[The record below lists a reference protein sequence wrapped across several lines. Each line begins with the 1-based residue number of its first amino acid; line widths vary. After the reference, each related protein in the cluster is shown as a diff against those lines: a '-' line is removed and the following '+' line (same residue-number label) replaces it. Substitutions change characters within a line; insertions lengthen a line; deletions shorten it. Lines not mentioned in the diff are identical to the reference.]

1 MNDINIFEWNQVKS
15 KIKEIRHDIDDI
27 KQQNAINN
35 SKNHQLTNV
44 LRELSLLENMVNVL
58 MDQAKDSNPI
68 NKIKKLYNKYK

>member
-1 MNDINIFEWNQVKS
+1 MNDINIFEWNQVKN

-35 SKNHQLTNV
+35 SKNRQLTNV

>member
-1 MNDINIFEWNQVKS
+1 MNDINIFEWNQVKN

-35 SKNHQLTNV
+35 SKNRQLTNV

-58 MDQAKDSNPI
+58 IDQAKDSNPI

>member
-44 LRELSLLENMVNVL
+44 LHELSLLENMVNVL